1 MEWIKII
8 VPSVIPL
15 IGVLIGIA
23 ALWWKITTSVAT
35 RAEMNRAD
43 DRLQEQIN
51 LVAVSIQAVMK
62 ELREDMRQLR
72 TDILKL
78 DEKMDTGFTRLD
90 EKMDAGF
97 TRLDEKIDANSQAH
111 HREINKLNEKMD
123 AGFTRLDE
131 KMDAGF
137 TRLDEKMDAGFTR
150 LDEKIDVNSRA
161 HHRDIMQVMDKI
173 DGVANDLRAEIRERT
188 SGKTDDVDS

>member
-35 RAEMNRAD
+35 KAEMNRAD
-43 DRLQEQIN
+43 DKLQEQIN
-51 LVAVSIQAVMK
+51 LLAVSIQTVMK

-72 TDILKL
+72 SDILKL
-78 DEKMDTGFTRLD
+78 GEKMDTGFIRLNEKMDAGFTRFDEKIDVNSQAHYSDINKLNEKMDTGFTRLD
-90 EKMDAGF
+90 EK
-97 TRLDEKIDANSQAH
+97 IDA
-111 HREINKLNEKMD
+111 
-123 AGFTRLDE
+123 
-131 KMDAGF
+131 
-137 TRLDEKMDAGFTR
+137 
-150 LDEKIDVNSRA
+150 NSRA
-161 HHRDIMQVMDKI
+161 HHRDIMQVIDKI

>member
-1 MEWIKII
+1 MEWIEII
-8 VPSVIPL
+8 VPSIIPL
-15 IGVLIGIA
+15 IGVLIGIG

-43 DRLQEQIN
+43 HRLQEQIN

-72 TDILKL
+72 SDILKL
-78 DEKMDTGFTRLD
+78 DEKMDAGFTRLD

-111 HREINKLNEKMD
+111 HR
-123 AGFTRLDE
+123 
-131 KMDAGF
+131 
-137 TRLDEKMDAGFTR
+137 
-150 LDEKIDVNSRA
+150 
-161 HHRDIMQVMDKI
+161 DIMQVIDKV
-173 DGVANDLRAEIRERT
+173 DGVANDLRAEIRERI
-188 SGKTDDVDS
+188 SVKADGVDS

>member
-35 RAEMNRAD
+35 KAEMNRAD
-43 DRLQEQIN
+43 DKLQEQIN
-51 LVAVSIQAVMK
+51 LLAVSIQTVMK

-72 TDILKL
+72 SDILKL
-78 DEKMDTGFTRLD
+78 GEKMDTGFIRLNEKMDAGFTRVDEKIDVNSQAHYSDINKLNEKMDTGFTRLD
-90 EKMDAGF
+90 EK
-97 TRLDEKIDANSQAH
+97 IDA
-111 HREINKLNEKMD
+111 
-123 AGFTRLDE
+123 
-131 KMDAGF
+131 
-137 TRLDEKMDAGFTR
+137 
-150 LDEKIDVNSRA
+150 NSRA
-161 HHRDIMQVMDKI
+161 HHRDIMQVIDKI

-188 SGKTDDVDS
+188 SGKTDDVGS

>member
-43 DRLQEQIN
+43 DKLQEQIN

-62 ELREDMRQLR
+62 EIREDMRQLR
-72 TDILKL
+72 SDILKL
-78 DEKMDTGFTRLD
+78 DEKMDTGFTRL
-90 EKMDAGF
+90 E
-97 TRLDEKIDANSQAH
+97 
-111 HREINKLNEKMD
+111 
-123 AGFTRLDE
+123 
-131 KMDAGF
+131 
-137 TRLDEKMDAGFTR
+137 
-150 LDEKIDVNSRA
+150 
-161 HHRDIMQVMDKI
+161 
-173 DGVANDLRAEIRERT
+173 
-188 SGKTDDVDS
+188 

>member
-35 RAEMNRAD
+35 KAEMNRAD
-43 DRLQEQIN
+43 DKLQEQIN
-51 LVAVSIQAVMK
+51 LLAVSIQTVMK

-72 TDILKL
+72 SDILKL
-78 DEKMDTGFTRLD
+78 GEKMDTGFIRLNEKMDAGFTRFDEKIDVNSQAHYSDINKLNEKMDTGFTRLD
-90 EKMDAGF
+90 EK
-97 TRLDEKIDANSQAH
+97 IDA
-111 HREINKLNEKMD
+111 
-123 AGFTRLDE
+123 
-131 KMDAGF
+131 
-137 TRLDEKMDAGFTR
+137 
-150 LDEKIDVNSRA
+150 NSRA
-161 HHRDIMQVMDKI
+161 HHRDIMQVIDKI

-188 SGKTDDVDS
+188 SGKTDDVDSE

>member
-15 IGVLIGIA
+15 IGVLIGIG

-72 TDILKL
+72 SDILK
-78 DEKMDTGFTRLD
+78 LD

-97 TRLDEKIDANSQAH
+97 TRLDEKIDANS
-111 HREINKLNEKMD
+111 
-123 AGFTRLDE
+123 
-131 KMDAGF
+131 
-137 TRLDEKMDAGFTR
+137 
-150 LDEKIDVNSRA
+150 RA
-161 HHRDIMQVMDKI
+161 HHRDIMQVIDKI
-173 DGVANDLRAEIRERT
+173 DGVANDLRAEVRERT
-188 SGKTDDVDS
+188 SVKADGVDST

>member
-78 DEKMDTGFTRLD
+78 DEKMDTGFTRLNG
-90 EKMDAGF
+90 KMDAGF

-137 TRLDEKMDAGFTR
+137 TRLDEKIDA
-150 LDEKIDVNSRA
+150 NSRA
-161 HHRDIMQVMDKI
+161 HHRDIMQVIDKI

>member
-35 RAEMNRAD
+35 KAEMNRAD
-43 DRLQEQIN
+43 DKLQEQIN
-51 LVAVSIQAVMK
+51 LLAVSIQTVMK

-72 TDILKL
+72 SDILKL
-78 DEKMDTGFTRLD
+78 GEKMDTGFIRLNEKMDAGFTRFDEKIDVNSQAHSSDINKLNEKMDTGFTRLD
-90 EKMDAGF
+90 EK
-97 TRLDEKIDANSQAH
+97 IDA
-111 HREINKLNEKMD
+111 
-123 AGFTRLDE
+123 
-131 KMDAGF
+131 
-137 TRLDEKMDAGFTR
+137 
-150 LDEKIDVNSRA
+150 NSRA
-161 HHRDIMQVMDKI
+161 HHRDIMQVIDKI

-188 SGKTDDVDS
+188 SDKTDDVDS

>member
-15 IGVLIGIA
+15 IGVLIGIG

-72 TDILKL
+72 SDILKL
-78 DEKMDTGFTRLD
+78 D
-90 EKMDAGF
+90 
-97 TRLDEKIDANSQAH
+97 
-111 HREINKLNEKMD
+111 EKMD

-150 LDEKIDVNSRA
+150 LDEKIDANSRA
-161 HHRDIMQVMDKI
+161 HHRDIMQVIDKI
-173 DGVANDLRAEIRERT
+173 DGVANDLRAEVRERT
-188 SGKTDDVDS
+188 SVKADGVDST

>member
-15 IGVLIGIA
+15 IGVLIGIG

-62 ELREDMRQLR
+62 ELREDMRQFR
-72 TDILKL
+72 SDILK
-78 DEKMDTGFTRLD
+78 LD

-97 TRLDEKIDANSQAH
+97 TRL
-111 HREINKLNEKMD
+111 NEKMD
-123 AGFTRLDE
+123 AGV
-131 KMDAGF
+131 
-137 TRLDEKMDAGFTR
+137 TR
-150 LDEKIDVNSRA
+150 LDEKIDANSRA
-161 HHRDIMQVMDKI
+161 HHRDIMQVIDKI
-173 DGVANDLRAEIRERT
+173 DGVANDLRAEVRERT
-188 SGKTDDVDS
+188 SVKADGVDST

>member
-111 HREINKLNEKMD
+111 YSDINKLNEKMD

-131 KMDAGF
+131 KIDA
-137 TRLDEKMDAGFTR
+137 
-150 LDEKIDVNSRA
+150 NSRA
-161 HHRDIMQVMDKI
+161 HHRDIMQVIDKI

>member
-15 IGVLIGIA
+15 IGVLIGIG

-62 ELREDMRQLR
+62 ELREDMRQFRSDMLR
-72 TDILKL
+72 YFET
-78 DEKMDTGFTRLD
+78 
-90 EKMDAGF
+90 
-97 TRLDEKIDANSQAH
+97 
-111 HREINKLNEKMD
+111 
-123 AGFTRLDE
+123 
-131 KMDAGF
+131 
-137 TRLDEKMDAGFTR
+137 
-150 LDEKIDVNSRA
+150 
-161 HHRDIMQVMDKI
+161 
-173 DGVANDLRAEIRERT
+173 
-188 SGKTDDVDS
+188 

>member
-43 DRLQEQIN
+43 DKLQEQIN
-51 LVAVSIQAVMK
+51 LVTVSIQAMMK

-72 TDILKL
+72 SDILKL

-90 EKMDAGF
+90 EKIDANSQGHHREINKLNEKMDAGF
-97 TRLDEKIDANSQAH
+97 TRLDKKIDANSQAQ

-131 KMDAGF
+131 KIDA
-137 TRLDEKMDAGFTR
+137 
-150 LDEKIDVNSRA
+150 NSRA
-161 HHRDIMQVMDKI
+161 HHRDIMQVIDKI

>member
-43 DRLQEQIN
+43 DKLQEQIN
-51 LVAVSIQAVMK
+51 LLAVSIQTVMK

-72 TDILKL
+72 SDILKL
-78 DEKMDTGFTRLD
+78 GEKMDTGFIRLNEKMDAGFTRFDEKIDVNSQAHYSDINKLNEKMDTGFTRLD
-90 EKMDAGF
+90 EK
-97 TRLDEKIDANSQAH
+97 IDA
-111 HREINKLNEKMD
+111 
-123 AGFTRLDE
+123 
-131 KMDAGF
+131 
-137 TRLDEKMDAGFTR
+137 
-150 LDEKIDVNSRA
+150 NSRA
-161 HHRDIMQVMDKI
+161 HHRDIMQVIDKI

>member
-15 IGVLIGIA
+15 IGVLIGIG

-62 ELREDMRQLR
+62 ELREDMRQFR
-72 TDILKL
+72 SDILKL
-78 DEKMDTGFTRLD
+78 D
-90 EKMDAGF
+90 
-97 TRLDEKIDANSQAH
+97 
-111 HREINKLNEKMD
+111 EKMD

-150 LDEKIDVNSRA
+150 LDEKIDANSRA
-161 HHRDIMQVMDKI
+161 HHRDIMQVIDKI
-173 DGVANDLRAEIRERT
+173 DGVANDLRAEVRERT
-188 SGKTDDVDS
+188 SVKADGVDST

>member
-1 MEWIKII
+1 MEWIEII

-15 IGVLIGIA
+15 IGVLIGIG

-72 TDILKL
+72 SDILKL
-78 DEKMDTGFTRLD
+78 DEKMDAGFTRLN

-97 TRLDEKIDANSQAH
+97 TRLDEKIDANS
-111 HREINKLNEKMD
+111 
-123 AGFTRLDE
+123 
-131 KMDAGF
+131 
-137 TRLDEKMDAGFTR
+137 
-150 LDEKIDVNSRA
+150 RA
-161 HHRDIMQVMDKI
+161 HHRDIMQVIDKI
-173 DGVANDLRAEIRERT
+173 DGVANDLRAEVRERT
-188 SGKTDDVDS
+188 SVKADGVDST

>member
-15 IGVLIGIA
+15 IGVLIAIA
-23 ALWWKITTSVAT
+23 ALWRKITTSVAT
-35 RAEMNRAD
+35 RAETNRAD
-43 DRLQEQIN
+43 DKLQEQIN

-72 TDILKL
+72 SDILKL
-78 DEKMDTGFTRLD
+78 DEKMDT
-90 EKMDAGF
+90 GF

-137 TRLDEKMDAGFTR
+137 TRLDEKIDA
-150 LDEKIDVNSRA
+150 NSRA
-161 HHRDIMQVMDKI
+161 HHRDIMQVIDKI

>member
-15 IGVLIGIA
+15 IGVLIGIG

-72 TDILKL
+72 SDILK
-78 DEKMDTGFTRLD
+78 LD

-97 TRLDEKIDANSQAH
+97 TRLNEKIDANSQAH
-111 HREINKLNEKMD
+111 YSDINKLNEKMD
-123 AGFTRLDE
+123 
-131 KMDAGF
+131 DA
-137 TRLDEKMDAGFTR
+137 
-150 LDEKIDVNSRA
+150 NSRA
-161 HHRDIMQVMDKI
+161 HHRDIMQVIDKI
-173 DGVANDLRAEIRERT
+173 DGVANDLRAEVRERT
-188 SGKTDDVDS
+188 SVKADGVDST

>member
-15 IGVLIGIA
+15 IGVLIGIG

-72 TDILKL
+72 SDILK
-78 DEKMDTGFTRLD
+78 LD

-97 TRLDEKIDANSQAH
+97 TRLDEKIDANSP
-111 HREINKLNEKMD
+111 
-123 AGFTRLDE
+123 
-131 KMDAGF
+131 
-137 TRLDEKMDAGFTR
+137 
-150 LDEKIDVNSRA
+150 
-161 HHRDIMQVMDKI
+161 
-173 DGVANDLRAEIRERT
+173 
-188 SGKTDDVDS
+188 DSMRR